1 MIKNGIVETSVAVK
15 ESKIRNNWSS
25 FLPKKYQRNAILG
38 DLHRAHNISNNFEHK
53 KKRNKKKYL
62 LPLFAVQ
69 FYSL

>member
-53 KKRNKKKYL
+53 KK
-62 LPLFAVQ
+62 A
-69 FYSL
+69 